1 MSSGGE
7 TAAINNLRHM
17 ITSARGP
24 LCDGL
29 VVVVGAVIYASCPG
43 WIGRC
48 QGKSKGDSHGSLI
61 FNQVHGD
68 DG

>member
-29 VVVVGAVIYASCPG
+29 VGGGGGHLCLVSRVDREMSPREQ
-43 WIGRC
+43 GR
-48 QGKSKGDSHGSLI
+48 QSW
-61 FNQVHGD
+61 
-68 DG
+68 